1 MAKDPAVLFYI
12 DNWLVSTKEMKA
24 DERGWYLNLILH
36 QYDKGSLPTDLE
48 ELANLADVRFSE
60 FETFK
65 QKWKQVLKQKFTLN
79 EEDRLENQKAKE
91 ILIKRE
97 KFKDKRST
105 AGTIGYVVKFAKNEL
120 NCNDSQIDFVK
131 KNLEVEKV
139 NIRDKQVLKQVLKD
153 LLKLYININGNGNII
168 INEDSDLDKK
178 KQIHSLQKFVS
189 ENLPNV
195 SKLDKQLTSD
205 QCHELLKNYPEEKIK
220 DKLMSME
227 NFDKTK
233 KKKYTSVYL
242 TCREWLKRDSES
254 TLTNYG
260 KNNGYG
266 SISPNESVFEGATE
280 F

>member
-36 QYDKGSLPTDLE
+36 QYDKGSLPNDIE

-65 QKWKQVLKQKFTLN
+65 QKWKQVLKQKFQSN
-79 EEDRLENQKAKE
+79 EQGRLENEKVKE

-105 AGTIGYVVKFAKNEL
+105 AGIIGYIVKYAKNEL
-120 NCNDSQIDFVK
+120 NCNDSEIDFIK
-131 KNLEVEKV
+131 RNLEVSK
-139 NIRDKQVLKQVLKD
+139 IDIKDKQVLKQVLKD
-153 LLKLYININGNGNII
+153 LLKLYINGNGNGNKN
-168 INEDSDLDKK
+168 INRIKEELFT
-178 KQIHSLQKFVS
+178 HPLQKFIS

-195 SKLDKQLTSD
+195 SLLHEQLTVK
-205 QCHELLKNYPEEKIK
+205 QYEELLQNFSEESIK
-220 DKLMSME
+220 SKLNAME
-227 NFDKTK
+227 NYKMLTS
-233 KKKYTSVYL
+233 KYKSVYRTL
-242 TCREWLKRDSES
+242 LSWLKKDSEL
-254 TLTNYG
+254 TKTNYG